1 MINWGVV
8 RMGKERRHYSI
19 IKGTEI
25 SRKKECLDNIMVK
38 NCCAYRT
45 GENNSVRSN
54 TDIGPRGNIGIKIF
68 GIILSA
74 LVVFFNYSPRMRAVR
89 ALPKAVFINSVS
101 TLNDAEKVGAQCL
114 DYLKS
119 TLSIFES
126 ESTAHG
132 QEGALNVTESGDETL
147 GAKRISVRL
156 FNLFELANVPIYN
169 QERAM
174 LYPGGRAVGISIN
187 LHGLLIVG
195 SGSFRNRDGRECCPA
210 KRAGFRAG
218 DVILSIN
225 GTAMST
231 SEEMQLAL
239 NANPDRA
246 QIVFERNNR
255 RQTLTVKPEMGTDGK
270 AKIGAWVRDSTVGIG
285 TLSFVTEKE
294 KASAALGHAVLDA
307 DTGSLLNVRKG
318 EMVEADVL
326 GVTKGSSGFPG
337 ELRGA
342 FGAKSLR
349 IGSIDVNTELGIF
362 GIADSADYTC
372 EAGETL
378 PIAFPNEVHKG
389 EAYIITQIDGEKPQ
403 PYSCKIIKNAAQSV
417 PGQKGLVIEI
427 TDERLLN
434 KTGGI
439 VQGMSG
445 SPIVQD
451 GRIAAVVTHVFV
463 NEPNRG
469 YGVYA
474 FWMYSV
480 ACGEN

>member
-1 MINWGVV
+1 M
-8 RMGKERRHYSI
+8 
-19 IKGTEI
+19 
-25 SRKKECLDNIMVK
+25 
-38 NCCAYRT
+38 
-45 GENNSVRSN
+45 
-54 TDIGPRGNIGIKIF
+54 
-68 GIILSA
+68 
-74 LVVFFNYSPRMRAVR
+74 
-89 ALPKAVFINSVS
+89 
-101 TLNDAEKVGAQCL
+101 NDAEKGEAQCFGL
-114 DYLKS
+114 FEK
-119 TLSIFES
+119 TLFSIFES

-187 LHGLLIVG
+187 LRGLLIVG

-225 GTAMST
+225 GTAVST

-239 NANPDRA
+239 NANPDSA

-362 GIADSADYTC
+362 GIADSADYTYIITAIDILP
-372 EAGETL
+372 EAEGELIVDRVDLQVFHTKEGL
-378 PIAFPNEVHKG
+378 ESRRIGVKG
-389 EAYIITQIDGEKPQ
+389 EAR
-403 PYSCKIIKNAAQSV
+403 PYAFYRETAQNRA
-417 PGQKGLVIEI
+417 E
-427 TDERLLN
+427 
-434 KTGGI
+434 
-439 VQGMSG
+439 
-445 SPIVQD
+445 
-451 GRIAAVVTHVFV
+451 VFV
-463 NEPNRG
+463 GRWYLAEVESMKLFFFPSLPWSAVWQSSR
-469 YGVYA
+469 A
-474 FWMYSV
+474 
-480 ACGEN
+480 

>member
-1 MINWGVV
+1 MP
-8 RMGKERRHYSI
+8 KE
-19 IKGTEI
+19 KD
-25 SRKKECLDNIMVK
+25 CLNNAVK
-38 NCCAYRT
+38 NCCACR
-45 GENNSVRSN
+45 EDEDNSVYRN
-54 TDIGPRGNIGIKIF
+54 TDIGLRGNIGIKIF
-68 GIILSA
+68 GIILSV
-74 LVVFFNYSPRMRAVR
+74 LIVFFNYSPRMRAVR
-89 ALPKAVFINSVS
+89 ALPKAVFINSES
-101 TLNDAEKVGAQCL
+101 TLNDAEKGEAQCL
-114 DYLKS
+114 DYLKN

-126 ESTAHG
+126 ESTAYG
-132 QEGALNVTESGDETL
+132 QEGVLNVTESGDETL

-225 GTAMST
+225 
-231 SEEMQLAL
+231 
-239 NANPDRA
+239 PDSA

-389 EAYIITQIDGEKPQ
+389 EAYIITQIDSEEPQ
-403 PYSCKIIKNAAQSV
+403 PYRCKIIKNTAQSA

-427 TDERLLN
+427 TDDRLLN

>member
-1 MINWGVV
+1 M
-8 RMGKERRHYSI
+8 MPGK
-19 IKGTEI
+19 
-25 SRKKECLDNIMVK
+25 
-38 NCCAYRT
+38 
-45 GENNSVRSN
+45 GEAEYFKSLQRS
-54 TDIGPRGNIGIKIF
+54 
-68 GIILSA
+68 LSM
-74 LVVFFNYSPRMRAVR
+74 L
-89 ALPKAVFINSVS
+89 
-101 TLNDAEKVGAQCL
+101 
-114 DYLKS
+114 
-119 TLSIFES
+119 ES

-187 LHGLLIVG
+187 LRGLLIVG

-225 GTAMST
+225 GTAVST

-239 NANPDRA
+239 NANPDSA

-403 PYSCKIIKNAAQSV
+403 PYSCKIIKNAAQSA
-417 PGQKGLVIEI
+417 PGQKGL
-427 TDERLLN
+427 LL
-434 KTGGI
+434 K
-439 VQGMSG
+439 
-445 SPIVQD
+445 
-451 GRIAAVVTHVFV
+451 
-463 NEPNRG
+463 
-469 YGVYA
+469 
-474 FWMYSV
+474 
-480 ACGEN
+480 

>member
-1 MINWGVV
+1 MP
-8 RMGKERRHYSI
+8 KE
-19 IKGTEI
+19 KD
-25 SRKKECLDNIMVK
+25 CLNNAVK
-38 NCCAYRT
+38 NCCACRE
-45 GENNSVRSN
+45 GEDNSVHRN
-54 TDIGPRGNIGIKIF
+54 TDIRLRGNIGIKIF

-101 TLNDAEKVGAQCL
+101 TLNDAEKGEAQCL

-156 FNLFELANVPIYN
+156 FNLFELANVPIYSH
-169 QERAM
+169 ERAM

-187 LHGLLIVG
+187 LRGLLIVG

-225 GTAMST
+225 GTAVST

-239 NANPDRA
+239 NANPDSA

-318 EMVEADVL
+318 EMVEA
-326 GVTKGSSGFPG
+326 GCRFPS
-337 ELRGA
+337 
-342 FGAKSLR
+342 KSL
-349 IGSIDVNTELGIF
+349 
-362 GIADSADYTC
+362 
-372 EAGETL
+372 
-378 PIAFPNEVHKG
+378 
-389 EAYIITQIDGEKPQ
+389 
-403 PYSCKIIKNAAQSV
+403 
-417 PGQKGLVIEI
+417 
-427 TDERLLN
+427 
-434 KTGGI
+434 
-439 VQGMSG
+439 
-445 SPIVQD
+445 
-451 GRIAAVVTHVFV
+451 
-463 NEPNRG
+463 
-469 YGVYA
+469 
-474 FWMYSV
+474 
-480 ACGEN
+480 

>member
-1 MINWGVV
+1 MP
-8 RMGKERRHYSI
+8 KE
-19 IKGTEI
+19 KD
-25 SRKKECLDNIMVK
+25 CLNNAVK
-38 NCCAYRT
+38 NCCAHRT
-45 GENNSVRSN
+45 GEDNFVHRD
-54 TDIGPRGNIGIKIF
+54 TDIKLRRRIGVKIF

-101 TLNDAEKVGAQCL
+101 TSNDTDKDGTKHFDSVQ
-114 DYLKS
+114 S
-119 TLSIFES
+119 TLSMLES
-126 ESTAHG
+126 ASTEYG
-132 QEGALNVTESGDETL
+132 REGALNVTESGDETL

-225 GTAMST
+225 GTAVST

-239 NANPDRA
+239 NANPDSA

-417 PGQKGLVIEI
+417 PSQKGLVIEI

-445 SPIVQD
+445 SPILQN
-451 GRIAAVVTHVFV
+451 GRLVGAVTHVLL
-463 NEPNRG
+463 NSPEKG
-469 YGVYA
+469 YGVSIQNMLETA
-474 FWMYSV
+474 
-480 ACGEN
+480 ENAR

>member
-8 RMGKERRHYSI
+8 RMGNKRRHCSI

-25 SRKKECLDNIMVK
+25 SKKEECLDNIMVK

-45 GENNSVRSN
+45 GKNNSVRSN
-54 TDIGPRGNIGIKIF
+54 TDVGPRGNIGIKIF

-89 ALPKAVFINSVS
+89 ALPKAVFVNSVS
-101 TLNDAEKVGAQCL
+101 TSNDTDKDGTKHFDSVQ
-114 DYLKS
+114 S
-119 TLSIFES
+119 TLSMLES
-126 ESTAHG
+126 ASTAHG

-156 FNLFELANVPIYN
+156 FNLFELANVPIYSH
-169 QERAM
+169 ERAM

-187 LHGLLIVG
+187 LRGLLIVG
-195 SGSFRNRDGRECCPA
+195 SGSFRNKEGRECCPA

-225 GTAMST
+225 GTAVST

-239 NANPDRA
+239 NANPDSA

-362 GIADSADYTC
+362 GIADSADYTG

-417 PGQKGLVIEI
+417 PSQKGLVIEI
-427 TDERLLN
+427 TDDRLLN

-445 SPIVQD
+445 SPILQD
-451 GRIAAVVTHVFV
+451 GKLIGAVTHVLV
-463 NEPNRG
+463 NDPATG
-469 YGVYA
+469 YGIFIDNMLEA
-474 FWMYSV
+474 
-480 ACGEN
+480 AG

>member
-1 MINWGVV
+1 M
-8 RMGKERRHYSI
+8 
-19 IKGTEI
+19 
-25 SRKKECLDNIMVK
+25 
-38 NCCAYRT
+38 
-45 GENNSVRSN
+45 
-54 TDIGPRGNIGIKIF
+54 
-68 GIILSA
+68 
-74 LVVFFNYSPRMRAVR
+74 
-89 ALPKAVFINSVS
+89 
-101 TLNDAEKVGAQCL
+101 
-114 DYLKS
+114 
-119 TLSIFES
+119 
-126 ESTAHG
+126 
-132 QEGALNVTESGDETL
+132 
-147 GAKRISVRL
+147 
-156 FNLFELANVPIYN
+156 
-169 QERAM
+169 
-174 LYPGGRAVGISIN
+174 
-187 LHGLLIVG
+187 
-195 SGSFRNRDGRECCPA
+195 
-210 KRAGFRAG
+210 
-218 DVILSIN
+218 
-225 GTAMST
+225 
-231 SEEMQLAL
+231 
-239 NANPDRA
+239 
-246 QIVFERNNR
+246 
-255 RQTLTVKPEMGTDGK
+255 
-270 AKIGAWVRDSTVGIG
+270 
-285 TLSFVTEKE
+285 
-294 KASAALGHAVLDA
+294 DA

-403 PYSCKIIKNAAQSV
+403 PYSCKIIKNASQSV
-417 PGQKGLVIEI
+417 PSQKGLVIEI

>member
-1 MINWGVV
+1 MIDWGVV
-8 RMGKERRHYSI
+8 RMGKERRHCSI
-19 IKGTEI
+19 IKGTEM
-25 SRKKECLDNIMVK
+25 SKKKDCLNNTTVK
-38 NCCAYRT
+38 NCCACRE
-45 GENNSVRSN
+45 GEVISGHCN
-54 TDIGPRGNIGIKIF
+54 TDIGLKGHIGIRIF
-68 GIILSA
+68 GIILSV

-89 ALPKAVFINSVS
+89 ALPKAVFINSVNTS
-101 TLNDAEKVGAQCL
+101 NDAGEGETEYLESLQSSLSML
-114 DYLKS
+114 DSKS
-119 TLSIFES
+119 T
-126 ESTAHG
+126 G
-132 QEGALNVTESGDETL
+132 YGREGALNVTESGDETL

-156 FNLFELANVPIYN
+156 FNLFELANVPIYSH
-169 QERAM
+169 ERAM

-187 LHGLLIVG
+187 LQGLLIVG

-225 GTAMST
+225 GTAVST

-239 NANPDRA
+239 NANPDSA

-255 RQTLTVKPEMGTDGK
+255 RQTLTVKPEMSTDGK

-362 GIADSADYTC
+362 GIADYTC
-372 EAGETL
+372 ETGETL

-389 EAYIITQIDGEKPQ
+389 EAYIITQIDGDEPQ
-403 PYSCKIIKNAAQSV
+403 PYRCKIIKNAAQSA
-417 PGQKGLVIEI
+417 PSQKGLVIEI
-427 TDERLLN
+427 TDDRLLN

-445 SPIVQD
+445 SPIIQD